1 MVRYCTFLLSLFIFA
16 VVQAQTISGIILD
29 EKNEPLPGALVKI
42 KSTNIGAISDQNGSF
57 TLSADQNLPITISV
71 NFLGYERK
79 DTIIY
84 DSKKLIIIQ
93 LKNSE
98 IVLDELNIKG
108 EKVQEASA
116 NLQLIDS
123 KSAANLASV
132 FSDFSKVIA
141 SLPGVTSNNE
151 LSSGYSVRGGNFD
164 ENLVYV
170 NDIPIYRPFL
180 SNAGQQE
187 GLSFV
192 NPELVSKI
200 KFYSGGWPAKYG
212 DKLSSN
218 LLIEYKEPERSE
230 ASITLGLL
238 GGSAYSG
245 WSSKNKRINYLTGV
259 RHRDSRYLLNT
270 LEVGGQYFPKYTDV
284 QSFITFDLT
293 RKELAQT
300 GKTKLNWLFAYSRN
314 RYLTLPVSQT
324 TEFGSVQATF
334 RLETAFQ
341 GRELLNYDTY
351 QTGFKLNH
359 QHSQKY
365 STALIGSWVSTRE
378 IENYEVEGAYRLCDV
393 DNNPASGTF
402 DNCVITRGVGTDFK
416 YGRNQLNAN
425 IASIENRHETVWSLQ
440 TSTSMGVGITVQAID
455 DQINEY
461 RFIDSADFISVT
473 NQVFNELNLSNQQY
487 FAYAQ
492 QTMQSKDSLHMAI
505 IGGRLHYY
513 TLNNQVLFSPRFLY
527 QFKPS
532 GTPSTYT
539 LSLGRYQ
546 QPPFYRELRDVS
558 GNINKGVQAQTAI
571 HAVLGMNRNFIWS
584 GRPFNLSTS
593 LYYKHL
599 SNLTPFEV
607 DNVRLRYFAS
617 NVASGNATGLDI
629 RVNGEF
635 IPGTQSWFSF
645 GLMKTKENIPNDDR
659 GYIRRPLDQVVTISA
674 YFEDHMPNDPSLRVY
689 FTLNLGSGYP
699 FGPPGNPQLRNVFS
713 GDEYYRADIG
723 LSKYFLSRHELIN
736 KYWVRLEVLNVL
748 AADNTL
754 AYSWINDTNGTGFA
768 IPNSLTARLF
778 NLKLSVDF

>member
-1 MVRYCTFLLSLFIFA
+1 MVRNCICLLASLMIA
-16 VVQAQTISGIILD
+16 VVQAQTLSGTILD
-29 EKNEPLPGALVKI
+29 EKNQPLPGALVKI
-42 KSTNIGAISDQNGSF
+42 KSTDVGAISDQYGKFFLIS
-57 TLSADQNLPITISV
+57 TQKLPITLTV
-71 NFLGYERK
+71 QYLGYLSK
-79 DTIIY
+79 DT
-84 DSKKLIIIQ
+84 LIQTIKDPLIIQ
-93 LKNSE
+93 LSSAE
-98 IVLDELNIKG
+98 ILLDELDIKG
-108 EKVQEASA
+108 EKVQESIT
-116 NLQLIDS
+116 NLEVIDP
-123 KSAANLASV
+123 KSAANLTSV
-132 FSDFSKVIA
+132 FGDFSKVIA
-141 SLPGVTSNNE
+141 SLPGVTANNE

-192 NPELVSKI
+192 NPELVSGI
-200 KFYSGGWPAKYG
+200 KFYAGGWPAKYG

-218 LLIEYKEPERSE
+218 LLINYKEPERRE
-230 ASITLGLL
+230 ASVTLGLL

-270 LEVGGQYFPKYTDV
+270 LEVGGQYFPKYTDI

-293 RKELAQT
+293 KKDQAQT
-300 GKTKLNWLFAYSRN
+300 GKTKLNWLLAYSRN

-359 QHSQKY
+359 RYSQKY
-365 STALIGSWVSTRE
+365 STAFIGNWVSTRE

-402 DNCVITRGVGTDFK
+402 DNCVVTRGVGTDFK

-425 IASIENRHETVWSLQ
+425 IASIENRHEIVWSMQ
-440 TSTSMGVGITVQAID
+440 SSTSIGAGITIQTID

-461 RFIDSADFISVT
+461 RFLDSADFISVT
-473 NQVFNELNLSNQQY
+473 NQVNNELDLSNQQY
-487 FAYAQ
+487 FSYLQ
-492 QTMQSKDSLHMAI
+492 QTLQSQDSSHVVIFGVRM
-505 IGGRLHYY
+505 HYY

-527 QFKPS
+527 QYKPKI
-532 GTPSTYT
+532 GASTYT

-558 GNINKGVQAQTAI
+558 GNINKAVQAQSAF
-571 HAVLGMNRNFIWS
+571 HVVLGMNRNFIWS
-584 GRPFNLSTS
+584 GRPFNLSS
-593 LYYKHL
+593 SVYYKHL

-607 DNVRLRYFAS
+607 DNVRLRYYAS
-617 NVASGNATGLDI
+617 NVASGFATGLDI

-635 IPGTQSWFSF
+635 IPGTQSWFSL
-645 GLMKTKENIPNDDR
+645 GLLKTKENIPNDGR
-659 GYIRRPLDQVVTISA
+659 GSIRRPLDQVVTISA
-674 YFEDHMPNDPSLRVY
+674 YFEDHMPNDPSLRIY

-723 LSKYFLSRHELIN
+723 LSKYFLSRHSVID
-736 KYWVRLEVLNVL
+736 KYWLRLEVLNVL

-754 AYSWINDTNGTGFA
+754 AYTWINDINGTGFA